1 MDDLTGTDSVDIS
14 AEIPTT
20 DSGPVDGGTSATDSG
35 AGGNPAWESLRTK
48 LDPISFKAIE
58 DDLKGWDKSAETR
71 ISTLNSQLKT
81 YSELG
86 DADQLR
92 QYAQIAQQIDA
103 NPEAIYEALGNFL
116 QQNGRLPES
125 KKEMEDALDDVEE
138 GGQELRDPRYDELA
152 QQQEQMRLFL
162 EEQENT
168 RVAQE
173 ADKALEQEIG
183 QLQQKFPDF
192 SEDDVQEVLMRAAFE
207 LSNGDNRS
215 LEQIAQEYIEKTVN
229 RIRAVPRPG
238 DAAPRLLP
246 TSGGVPTGNGQGTP
260 LGKMSRG
267 DVQSLI
273 AASLQQGV

>member
-1 MDDLTGTDSVDIS
+1 VDDLIGTDSVDSS
-14 AEIPTT
+14 AEISTT
-20 DSGPVDGGTSATDSG
+20 DSGPVDGGVTATENG
-35 AGGNPAWESLRTK
+35 GGNPAWESLRTK

-71 ISTLNSQLKT
+71 ISTLNTQLKN

-103 NPEAIYEALGNFL
+103 NPEAIYEALGTFL
-116 QQNGRLPES
+116 RENGRLPETEQ
-125 KKEMEDALDDVEE
+125 EMEDAFDDVEE
-138 GGQELRDPRYDELA
+138 DGQVARDPRYDELA

-162 EEQENT
+162 EQQEDV
-168 RVAQE
+168 RIAQE
-173 ADKALEQEIG
+173 ADKALDQEIG
-183 QLQQKFPDF
+183 QLRQAHPDF
-192 SEDDVQEVLMRAAFE
+192 SDDDIHEVLMRAA
-207 LSNGDNRS
+207 LDMSNGGNRS
-215 LEQIAQEYIEKTVN
+215 LDELASEYIEKTVN

-238 DAAPRLLP
+238 DSAPRLLP
-246 TSGGVPTGNGQGTP
+246 TSGGVATGNGQGTS

-273 AASLQQGV
+273 AASLQQGA

>member
-1 MDDLTGTDSVDIS
+1 MDDLIGTDSVDSS
-14 AEIPTT
+14 AEISTT
-20 DSGPVDGGTSATDSG
+20 DSGPIDGGVTATENG
-35 AGGNPAWESLRTK
+35 GGNPAWESLRTK

-71 ISTLNSQLKT
+71 ISTLNTQLKN

-103 NPEAIYEALGNFL
+103 NPEAIYEALGTFL
-116 QQNGRLPES
+116 RENGRLPETE
-125 KKEMEDALDDVEE
+125 KEMEDALDDVED
-138 GGQELRDPRYDELA
+138 GQEVYDPRYDELA

-162 EEQENT
+162 QQQEEA
-168 RVAQE
+168 RIAQE
-173 ADKALEQEIG
+173 ADYSLEQEIG
-183 QLQQKFPDF
+183 QLQQKYSNFT
-192 SEDDVQEVLMRAAFE
+192 DDDIQEVLMRAAFG

-215 LEQIAQEYIEKTVN
+215 LDEIAAEYIEKTVN

-238 DAAPRLLP
+238 DSAPRLLP
-246 TSGGVPTGNGQGTP
+246 TSGGVATGNGQGTSP
-260 LGKMSRG
+260 GKMSRA